1 MSEALGHVPE
11 SFERLTYAKAGRRLI
26 PFLFVLYVV
35 AFLDRVNISYAQL
48 QMSSDLNF
56 NDAIYGFGA
65 GLFFIGYFLF
75 EVPSNLLLERVGARL
90 WIARILVVWGVVAT
104 AFVFVRTPAQF
115 YILRFVLGAS
125 EAGFFP
131 GVILFLTYWF
141 PTTFRART
149 VSTFMTG
156 IAVAGVFGA
165 PLSGWIMRNM
175 AGVSELAGWQWVFLV
190 EGLPA
195 IVLGVITLVW
205 LQDGPQDAY
214 WLSDEER
221 RLVVRRVDEDRR
233 HRAQA
238 GGHQHLLCSL
248 QDVTL
253 WAFAAIAFCINVGMY
268 GLNFFLPRLL
278 QERGVTDPLW
288 NGVLVAVCFAVGAV
302 AMVIN
307 GRHSDANMERA
318 WHTAAPAIAAGVGLA
333 ISAGTEAGGLAVAM
347 IGLTLAVAGTLACL
361 STFWSC
367 PPTFFAAPTAAAGI
381 ALLNSIGSL
390 GGFVG
395 PSVMGLA
402 RTHLHSNV
410 ASLYVLVGAFFLC
423 AALALVTLKPR
434 QSLSPTLEQVDA
446 IPQPR

>member
-1 MSEALGHVPE
+1 MSAAAGHVPE
-11 SFERLTYAKAGRRLI
+11 SFERLTYAKISRRLI
-26 PFLFVLYVV
+26 SFLFVLYVV

-48 QMSSDLNF
+48 QMSADLNF
-56 NDAIYGFGA
+56 SDAIYGFGA
-65 GLFFIGYFLF
+65 GLFFIGYFLC

-90 WIARILVVWGVVAT
+90 WIARILVVWGAVAT
-104 AFVFVRTPAQF
+104 AFLFVRTPAQF
-115 YILRFVLGAS
+115 YVLRFVLGAS
-125 EAGFFP
+125 EAGLFP

-141 PTTFRART
+141 PTAFRART

-175 AGVSELAGWQWVFLV
+175 AGVSNLAGWQWVFLV

-195 IVLGVITLVW
+195 IVLGVVTLVW

-221 RLVVRRVDEDRR
+221 RLVVRRLDEDR
-233 HRAQA
+233 HQRAQA
-238 GGHQHLLCSL
+238 GGHQHLLDSL
-248 QDVTL
+248 RDVTL
-253 WAFAAIAFCINVGMY
+253 WALATIAFCISVGMY

-288 NGVLVAVCFAVGAV
+288 NGVLVAVPFAVGAI

-318 WHTAAPAIAAGVGLA
+318 WHTAAPAIAAGLGLA
-333 ISAGTEAGGLAVAM
+333 ISAGTGTDGLVGAM
-347 IGLTLAVAGTLACL
+347 LGLTLAAAGTLACV
-361 STFWSC
+361 STFWSY
-367 PPTFFAAPTAAAGI
+367 PPAFFAAPTAAAGI
-381 ALLNSIGSL
+381 ALLNSIGNL

-395 PSVMGLA
+395 PSVVGLA
-402 RTHLHSNV
+402 RTYLHSD
-410 ASLYVLVGAFFLC
+410 APSLYMLAGAFLVC
-423 AALALVTLKPR
+423 AALALVALKPR
-434 QSLSPTLEQVDA
+434 QSLSPKPIIA
-446 IPQPR
+446 